1 MPVLLNSEISPSQ
14 RENSRKRAQ
23 DYRRHLII
31 NGYSGSFDGQK
42 ESIQKKHSAWIEKSN
57 EYHGELSA
65 FKEQEFSKEQ
75 EKEIRAYMSV
85 VIETGWRDHSKRVR
99 NENQSKVT
107 ITEFSDEQY
116 VLHQKENEQFPS
128 GIELVKPVDWYNKI
142 VNYNHEKNYRAG
154 LVKKGFLSSD
164 GKRSFTLEEAKK
176 RVKKVT
182 AEKKKTKV
190 KNLRKRLRESRLK

>member
-1 MPVLLNSEISPSQ
+1 M
-14 RENSRKRAQ
+14 
-23 DYRRHLII
+23 
-31 NGYSGSFDGQK
+31 NGYSGSFDDGQK

-57 EYHGELSA
+57 EYHGDMSA

-75 EKEIRAYMSV
+75 EKEIRAYMSA

-116 VLHQKENEQFPS
+116 FLHQNENEQFPS

-142 VNYNHEKNYRAG
+142 VNYSLEKNYRAS
-154 LVKKGFLSSD
+154 LVKQGFLSSD
-164 GKRSFTLEEAKK
+164 GKRSFKLEEVKK
-176 RVKKVT
+176 RKKEVL
-182 AEKKKTKV
+182 AEKKKKKV
-190 KNLRKRLRESRLK
+190 RNLKKRLRGM